1 MKQASLEQPIY
12 RNQSI
17 GCNTKACEG
26 LPQGRTTLAVDS
38 GPAALARQKK
48 GTISDEIVPFE
59 SWSG

>member
-1 MKQASLEQPIY
+1 M
-12 RNQSI
+12 
-17 GCNTKACEG
+17 
-26 LPQGRTTLAVDS
+26 AVDS